1 MHSEALESITL
12 PQIFSI
18 PDVISLLPFNIQTKE
33 NNPNINFKLGKT
45 TQKSMLNYEVHVKWI
60 SGIQS
65 QF

>member
-45 TQKSMLNYEVHVKWI
+45 TQKSMLNYKVHVK
-60 SGIQS
+60 
-65 QF
+65 